1 MEDYNVLLPISE
13 YQKRF
18 FLEWALAPKSSTY
31 NTSLCFKITGKLNKQ
46 ALIQACDLYIKTNPI
61 ARAKFN
67 ESGNECYPSSY
78 EISDIY
84 HELVLD
90 FNKSLRSKIKLLL
103 KKSFDLTKGKL
114 LQFYLLSDVQ
124 FPNEYYFIIRAH
136 HIIFDGSMSFI
147 IQKDLALLYNN
158 LIEKNIDISH
168 LDSLGK
174 NHLIQLNQLIEIE
187 KNYFSQEYFK
197 EAKKFWLDFISDI
210 PLNVQLPYKPD
221 FLIKD
226 LNNKLGNIHGKNI
239 DCKLDSEQTVLLK
252 QYAKNNKVTLFLLI
266 AAIYGVIVSKYSNQN
281 KILINYPVNM
291 RPPGYKEIPGC
302 FINNTLLKTE
312 LDNFES
318 FEDLIKSLASQRK
331 KVIKHQGYLLTNIL
345 YDQQLANEINIDN
358 YFNVSLV
365 RTNLSAINLLSL
377 KNVEVDALDIPW
389 RTNAIYELE
398 LLYDDSELKQ
408 LKFRFSYRSALFDSK
423 IINFLIESFL
433 EFIKKITIKVKNE
446 ENTRILLGNFY
457 LLSDLTYNQ
466 TIKKWNNTENNYST
480 KKSILQLFEEQTKKI
495 PTQIAVVSQGIKL
508 SYHELNV
515 QANQLAHFLQ
525 QKYSLQGDDLIA
537 ICLDRSEQI
546 LIAILA
552 VLKAGA
558 AYVPLD
564 PNNPDKRISYILQ
577 DTEAKAILANSPYQ
591 KKLVEIINYH
601 QLNISLEIIDSTE
614 LKNKLKIYPP
624 TNVPSNILSNNLAY
638 IIYTSGTT
646 GTPKG
651 VMIEHSSLINY
662 TLDISQ
668 RFNVENNESAILI
681 SEYIFDLG
689 NTTLFPILINGGTIH
704 IPSKEQATSHQFI
717 FNYINYNDINWIK
730 CTPLYFE
737 FVILN
742 LDYTLTTSFKKIILG
757 GEICSNSLKEYL
769 TNQTNV
775 QVFNHYGPTE
785 TTIGCICNTDFK
797 HGYNNIIGKP
807 LANTVVFILD
817 KFLNILPIGAM
828 GELYIGGAGL
838 ARGYLNL
845 TDLTLEKFIKN
856 PFQTEIEKQTGKN
869 SLLYKT
875 GDLARY
881 LPDGSIQYLGRNDLQ
896 VKVRG
901 FRIELGEIE
910 NQLVKYPRIKQVI
923 VLAREHHENKTHYL
937 VGYYVADNR
946 LNENKI
952 LEYLSAQ
959 LPDYMV
965 PNILVFLD
973 KLPLTINGKLD
984 RKALPDPEFNKTT
997 EYIPPRNDLE
1007 RKICEMYAE
1016 VLGLS
1021 EESIGIHDNF
1031 FRLGGNSI
1039 LAIKLVSQ
1047 MNKII
1052 FSDPTFHLPPIQV
1065 IEIFKHKR
1073 ILDSIGQYIK

>member
-1 MEDYNVLLPISE
+1 M
-13 YQKRF
+13 
-18 FLEWALAPKSSTY
+18 
-31 NTSLCFKITGKLNKQ
+31 
-46 ALIQACDLYIKTNPI
+46 
-61 ARAKFN
+61 
-67 ESGNECYPSSY
+67 
-78 EISDIY
+78 
-84 HELVLD
+84 
-90 FNKSLRSKIKLLL
+90 
-103 KKSFDLTKGKL
+103 
-114 LQFYLLSDVQ
+114 
-124 FPNEYYFIIRAH
+124 
-136 HIIFDGSMSFI
+136 
-147 IQKDLALLYNN
+147 
-158 LIEKNIDISH
+158 
-168 LDSLGK
+168 
-174 NHLIQLNQLIEIE
+174 
-187 KNYFSQEYFK
+187 
-197 EAKKFWLDFISDI
+197 
-210 PLNVQLPYKPD
+210 PL
-221 FLIKD
+221 
-226 LNNKLGNIHGKNI
+226 
-239 DCKLDSEQTVLLK
+239 
-252 QYAKNNKVTLFLLI
+252 
-266 AAIYGVIVSKYSNQN
+266 
-281 KILINYPVNM
+281 
-291 RPPGYKEIPGC
+291 
-302 FINNTLLKTE
+302 
-312 LDNFES
+312 
-318 FEDLIKSLASQRK
+318 
-331 KVIKHQGYLLTNIL
+331 
-345 YDQQLANEINIDN
+345 
-358 YFNVSLV
+358 
-365 RTNLSAINLLSL
+365 
-377 KNVEVDALDIPW
+377 
-389 RTNAIYELE
+389 
-398 LLYDDSELKQ
+398 
-408 LKFRFSYRSALFDSK
+408 DSK

-1021 EESIGIHDNF
+1021 EESIGIDDNF

-1073 ILDSIGQYIK
+1073 ILDLLDSILSEDDRETIIIPKIQYTKNQIEQEENKIASLSFAQERLWFIENYEGGTNAYNIPILRKLLPNVNIKLLEFALHEVVARQEILHSLIKTDDQGNGYQEVMDLSIFPFTIIHYIFSHAEERKIYIAGEINHIFSLDKEYPIRIHLLRQKDTEEEYLLIVAHHVSFDGWSIPIFIHNVQEYYNYNLALETGDNNHANAIKLAIPELTIQYRDFAIWQKNYLTGERLTHQLKYWKNKLIDYEGLHLPTDKPRPPKISYVGRDVHFSIDLNISNQLRALAKKKGSVYIVYY